1 MRGARQAD
9 ASTRLRRVR
18 DLASAGQ
25 IAIAALALALAQGM
39 SVATLLIVYAVGG
52 WGLSRQLPPSP
63 SKLSQRLWTL
73 AVFAALVFTFARTVL
88 RAELLDAGVDFLLLL
103 VVQRIFNR
111 QRARE
116 HMQLILLGALLM
128 VVGAVVSAELSYPV
142 LLALYIVV
150 AVLALMLNNLVA
162 EGERMGPRVML
173 ALSREGLAQRRSLLS
188 ATFTV
193 AAIAAIGAVLTFLL
207 FPRWG
212 VGAFL
217 RGAMASEARSG
228 FSDEVSLGDFGTI
241 KEDATVV
248 MRIEPLHPRTRK
260 PEVTWHL
267 RGSAFDTYDG
277 GRWSTSRFGETSELM
292 RMWGFTSL
300 APDGRPMI
308 LRGPANAAVPV
319 IPRPRPG
326 VPGLDAVFHARV
338 TLEDIGADVLFVA
351 SEPLAIKLLPRGPIE
366 SRARLRSG
374 RNREFRVSKLPGP
387 VRYEFISR
395 LNEPTVQT
403 LRRQGDI
410 QAEPVVDSMY
420 RAYLQR
426 SPSLSAEVTA
436 LAQALARNAPRR
448 IDKVEAV
455 MQHLAGF
462 RYTLTSEPT
471 ERVVQGADPLEG
483 FLFDSQA
490 GHCEYFATAMAVL
503 LRESGVPTRLV
514 NGYYGAHYNDIGG
527 YYTVRQADAHSWV
540 EVHFGP
546 GLGWV
551 TFDPTP
557 PQGRTAGAD
566 APLWPAASEVIDA
579 LRNRYLEWVVGFDL
593 SKQLQLLDNLGVRK
607 PGHHRA
613 RIAWGTTLGWIAG
626 PSLLLWG
633 LVVIRRQ
640 WRTPRVSEPVALW
653 RRVLAALARRGYAP
667 RTSESPLAFASR
679 VKTEGGPAS
688 ASLIAFAARYE
699 SVRFGPPPSPAAMAE
714 LAAEAQRTRAEITA
728 AN

>member
-1 MRGARQAD
+1 MRKPSHAD

-25 IAIAALALALAQGM
+25 IAVAALALALAQGM
-39 SVATLLIVYAVGG
+39 SVATLLTVYAVGA

-73 AVFAALVFTFARTVL
+73 AVFVALVLTFARTVL
-88 RAELLDAGVDFLLLL
+88 RAELLDAGVDFLLFL

-142 LLALYIVV
+142 LLAVYIVV

-162 EGERMGPRVML
+162 EGERLGPRVML
-173 ALSREGLAQRRSLLS
+173 ELSREGLAQGRSLLS

-193 AAIAAIGAVLTFLL
+193 AAIAAVGAVLTFLL

-217 RGAMASEARSG
+217 RGAMASETRSG

-248 MRIEPLHPRTRK
+248 MRIEPLHPRTTQA
-260 PEVTWHL
+260 EVTWHL

-277 GRWSTSRFGETSELM
+277 GRWSTSRFGETGELM

-300 APDGRPMI
+300 APDGSPMI

-319 IPRPRPG
+319 VPRPRPG
-326 VPGLDAVFHARV
+326 MPGPDAVFHARV
-338 TLEDIGADVLFVA
+338 TLEDIGADVLFLA

-395 LNEPTVQT
+395 LNEPTVQA
-403 LRRQGDI
+403 LRRLGDI
-410 QAEPVVDSMY
+410 QPEPVVDSMY

-426 SPSLSAEVTA
+426 SASLSTEVTV
-436 LAQALARNAPRR
+436 LAQTLTRDAPRR

-462 RYTLTSEPT
+462 SYTLTSEPT

-540 EVHFGP
+540 EVHFGAP
-546 GLGWV
+546 GWV

-566 APLWPAASEVIDA
+566 APLWPAASELIDA

-593 SKQLQLLDNLGVRK
+593 SKQLQLLDNLGMRK
-607 PGHHRA
+607 PGHHQA
-613 RIAWGTTLGWIAG
+613 RIAWGTTLGWIVG

-640 WRTPRVSEPVALW
+640 WRSPRVSETVALW

-667 RTSESPLAFASR
+667 HASESPLAFATR
-679 VKTEGGPAS
+679 IQVEVGAAGAT
-688 ASLIAFAARYE
+688 LTAFAARYE
-699 SVRFGPPPSPAAMAE
+699 SVRFGRPPSPAAMIE
-714 LAAEAQRTRAEITA
+714 LAAAAKRTRTEIA
-728 AN
+728 AAK